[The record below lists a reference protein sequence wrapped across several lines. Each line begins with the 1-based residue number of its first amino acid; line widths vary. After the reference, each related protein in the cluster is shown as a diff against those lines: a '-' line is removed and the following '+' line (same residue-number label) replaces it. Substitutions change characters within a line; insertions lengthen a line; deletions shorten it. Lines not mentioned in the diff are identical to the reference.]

1 MRNPRWRKRRE
12 PENGKLPKNEV
23 AMMQMLPSVPGG
35 NSATARGAQL
45 CITKIRTLSQ
55 ASHFTLLQHARSGAA
70 PSFST
75 TAVEKDVSL
84 INLQAAG

>member
-1 MRNPRWRKRRE
+1 MHNENPR
-12 PENGKLPKNEV
+12 
-23 AMMQMLPSVPGG
+23 A
-35 NSATARGAQL
+35 
-45 CITKIRTLSQ
+45 LSQ